1 MFRKLIFYLLLLF
14 AKLYYNSY
22 ISPPVGV
29 PFSNLGEGVV
39 FSALGQTR
47 RRRPT
52 GGLMASE
59 DKEGTPA
66 AAKIHSHMLHDEPRL
81 FMMHFWAVGDP
92 GKLATGLKAALV
104 RQIQKDKKVGFSNP
118 PVPLIKN

>member
-1 MFRKLIFYLLLLF
+1 
-14 AKLYYNSY
+14 
-22 ISPPVGV
+22 
-29 PFSNLGEGVV
+29 
-39 FSALGQTR
+39 
-47 RRRPT
+47 
-52 GGLMASE
+52 MASE
-59 DKEGTPA
+59 DKQGTPT